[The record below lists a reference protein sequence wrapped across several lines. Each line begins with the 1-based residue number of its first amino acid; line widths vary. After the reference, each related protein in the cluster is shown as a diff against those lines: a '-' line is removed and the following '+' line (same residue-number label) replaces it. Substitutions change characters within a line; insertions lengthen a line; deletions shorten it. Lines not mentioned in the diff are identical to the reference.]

1 MKEYEKWFKKAEEDL
16 FVIKNILIL
25 EDAPANICCFHAQQ
39 SAEKYLKAYLIS
51 KNIVFPKTHDLEL
64 LVKLCIQINFGFNE
78 ILSNAISLINY
89 AIVPRYP
96 DLLDDLTTE
105 DAEQAYQNALI
116 IKEFTLKYFFNK
128 NECSFTQNH

>member
-25 EDAPANICCFHAQQ
+25 EEAPANICCFHAQQ
-39 SAEKYLKAYLIS
+39 AAEKYLKAYLIS

-64 LVKLCIQINFGFNE
+64 LVRLCIKINSRFNE
-78 ILSNAISLINY
+78 ILPNAVGLIDY

-96 DLLDDLTTE
+96 DLLDDLTIE
-105 DAEQAYQNALI
+105 DAKQAYQNALI
-116 IKEFTLKYFFNK
+116 IKEFTLKYFF
-128 NECSFTQNH
+128 Q

>member
-16 FVIKNILIL
+16 FVIKHILTM

-39 SAEKYLKAYLIS
+39 AVEKYLKAYLIG

-64 LVKLCIQINFGFNE
+64 LVKLSICINPLFND
-78 ILSNAISLINY
+78 ILAKALSLSNY

-96 DLLDDLTTE
+96 DLLGDLTVE
-105 DAEQAYQNALI
+105 DAKQAYQNAVT
-116 IKEFTLKYFFNK
+116 IKEFVLKYFF
-128 NECSFTQNH
+128 Q